1 MRIAVITALVA
12 LLPGCAGGGQIGSD
26 VNVIGD
32 QSGGKIPNG
41 VSHAQAASNAARVH
55 CAKFNKKTYITQWL
69 IPTEGDLIVFE
80 CK

>member
-1 MRIAVITALVA
+1 MRIAVMTA
-12 LLPGCAGGGQIGSD
+12 LLPLLAGCAGQIGSD

-55 CAKFNKKTYITQWL
+55 CAKFNKKTYITQWVV
-69 IPTEGDLIVFE
+69 PTEGDIIVFE